1 MKIVFLILGF
11 YEGLEYQENI
21 LLKYYEKLGH
31 EVHVITSTER
41 SIFDYA
47 ANRIARG
54 GEEQTYKLGTATI
67 YRRRFK
73 IHLPYRIER
82 FADVT
87 PLLEEIRPDLI
98 FVHNIVLNTDECVR
112 YVRRHPEC
120 KMILDYHG
128 DFSNSGANWLSRRI
142 LHGVLF
148 RHVLAQARPHLS
160 RIFPV
165 TPGSAKFLNVLYGV
179 PYEEMEVLPLGSDLE
194 AVRRVRAAGA
204 RSQLREKYGIAA
216 ETFVIFTGG
225 KLAPTKRTEYLIQ
238 AVREL
243 PPEAVQL
250 IVAGDAAPENQPYK
264 EQLLKQAEGCRNI
277 RFVGWLKPDEVYAHL
292 DLADA
297 AVFPAGQSILWQQSL
312 SMGLP
317 LVVGDATNGEQD
329 VSYLNKY
336 DNILVLDGQR
346 PLAETLREGLAM
358 LLSDPALRAKMSAGA
373 QKVTAELLDWE
384 VLIQRTLRFNT

>member
-21 LLKYYEKLGH
+21 LLRYYEKHGH

-47 ANRIARG
+47 ANRTARDG
-54 GEEQTYKLGTATI
+54 REQTYKLGTATI
-67 YRRRFK
+67 YRRRFT

-98 FVHNIVLNTDECVR
+98 FVHNIVLNTGECVR

-120 KMILDYHG
+120 RMILDYHG
-128 DFSNSGANWLSRRI
+128 DFSNSGTNWLSRRI
-142 LHGVLF
+142 LHGILF
-148 RHVLAQARPHLS
+148 RRVLTQARPYLS

-194 AVRRVRAAGA
+194 AVHRVRAAAAGS
-204 RSQLREKYGIAA
+204 RLRQEYGIASDA
-216 ETFVIFTGG
+216 FVVFTGG
-225 KLAPTKRTEYLIQ
+225 KLSPAKRTEYLVDAIK
-238 AVREL
+238 EL
-243 PPEAVQL
+243 PAEKVQL
-250 IVAGDAAPENQPYK
+250 VVVGDAAPENQAYK
-264 EQLLKQAEGCRNI
+264 EQLLKQADGSANI
-277 RFVGWLKPDEVYAHL
+277 RFVGWLKSEEVYGHM
-292 DLADA
+292 DMADA
-297 AVFPAGQSILWQQSL
+297 AIFPAGQSILWQQSL

-317 LVVGDATNGEQD
+317 LVVGDATGGEQD

-336 DNILVLDGQR
+336 DNILVLDSQR
-346 PLAETLREGLAM
+346 PLEQTLRDALAA
-358 LLSDPALRAKMSAGA
+358 LIAEPALRAKMSAGA
-373 QKVTAELLDWE
+373 KKVTAEMLDWE
-384 VLIQRTLRFNT
+384 VLMQRTLRFNK